1 MSEPEHIFV
10 YGTLRHESPHPM
22 ARRLRAQAR
31 LVGKGSV
38 PGRLYDMGWYPAG
51 IHDAGERRRI
61 VGDVYGLK
69 RDSRL
74 LAELDTYEAIGV
86 YYKRVPV
93 TVKLAT
99 GGTVQAWAYLFFA
112 ESPRVGLIESGD
124 FIAHRNLR
132 RPRGLRP

>member
-1 MSEPEHIFV
+1 MSEPKHIFV
-10 YGTLRHESPHPM
+10 YGTLRPGSGHPM

-31 LVGKGSV
+31 HVGKGNL

-51 IHDAGERRRI
+51 IHDHAEKRRI
-61 VGDVYGLK
+61 VGDVYALK
-69 RDSRL
+69 PDSRL

-93 TVKLAT
+93 NVKLAT
-99 GGTVQAWAYLFFA
+99 GGTVQAWAYLYFA
-112 ESPRVGLIESGD
+112 ESPRVGLIVSGD

-132 RPRGLRP
+132 RPRSLRP